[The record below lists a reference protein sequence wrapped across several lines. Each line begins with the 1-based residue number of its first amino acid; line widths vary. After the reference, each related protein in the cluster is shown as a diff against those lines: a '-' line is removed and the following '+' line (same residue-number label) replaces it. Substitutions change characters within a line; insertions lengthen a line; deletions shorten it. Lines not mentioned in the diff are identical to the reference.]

1 MNDQDRKEKR
11 LQRKA
16 ERLVEDARKAEERAR
31 TGPIIHLV
39 IGPKGGIGKSTL
51 ARLLIDKHR
60 LTGSGV
66 RIVQVDRTALLPRL
80 YADLVSVVHLPG
92 TEEMRSDPLA
102 AMTAME
108 PLSAAIDASLADGV
122 PVVVDVGGGPSAAA
136 TVEYIGKARLD
147 AHLRNNGV
155 QVVIWL
161 VFVAD
166 FAAMGQSAALGK
178 ALAIACP
185 SAEIVAVL
193 NERSG
198 RFKFFPGS
206 SSDDVWRAAVAPFLE
221 GRRILQMPAAAAG
234 ALVPFEQ
241 LGMTF
246 VDIINADDTDIA
258 KSLNISRAIAAVLQ
272 GDVASW
278 LEIMWGGI
286 EALATA
292 DQGGH
297 DA

>member
-1 MNDQDRKEKR
+1 MDDKDRKEKL

-16 ERLVEDARKAEERAR
+16 AKLVEQARQAEERAR

-51 ARLLIDKHR
+51 ARLLIDKYR
-60 LTGSGV
+60 LTGGRP
-66 RIVQVDRTALLPRL
+66 RIVQIDRTALLPKL
-80 YADLVSVVHLPG
+80 YGDLVSVVHLPSAD
-92 TEEMRSDPLA
+92 EMRADPLA
-102 AMTAME
+102 AITAME
-108 PLSAAIDASLADGV
+108 PLSAAIDASLADNAPLV
-122 PVVVDVGGGPSAAA
+122 IDVGGGPSASA
-136 TVEYIGKARLD
+136 TVEYLGKSRLD
-147 AHLRNNGV
+147 AYLRKNGIQAV
-155 QVVIWL
+155 AWL

-166 FAAMGQSAALGK
+166 FAAMGQSAALGR
-178 ALAIACP
+178 ALEVAYP

-193 NERSG
+193 NERGG

-206 SSDDVWRAAVAPFLE
+206 SSDDVWREAVSPFME
-221 GRRILQMPAAAAG
+221 GRRILRMPAAPAG

-246 VDIINADDTDIA
+246 IDIINADETAIA
-258 KSLNISRAIAAVLQ
+258 KRLNVSRAIGAVLQ
-272 GDVASW
+272 GDVAAW
-278 LEIMWGGI
+278 LEVMWRGL

-292 DQGGH
+292 DQGDN